1 MDRTWSFVSKLVL
14 SIDDNR
20 SSFFFEAASTSW
32 SRFWSRPLSA
42 ISRKLSRLPRTSRRS
57 KWWLAITLGKY
68 LLVRNVSVFLLIVFS
83 VLFVKFV
90 SSWHTWKFTWTLW
103 LLVRLNRYSSW
114 KAAKILKCLS
124 HLNVFKLITVS
135 TAALLSSVRIFERDF
150 GGGINGVIKIAL
162 GGRILEKLFLLRF
175 ISCKFG
181 LRHWSFCALSGWSG
195 RWILFQDTGWI
206 LKRYFFIFSLRHR
219 ESEGDH
225 EFMADSQLRNSLSVK
240 GVDSFR
246 SGSLFVIAMSKLSI
260 VIETPWI
267 GCSLSRQNISWAT
280 FGNLEI

>member
-1 MDRTWSFVSKLVL
+1 MDRTRSFVCKLVL

-20 SSFFFEAASTSW
+20 SSFFFVAASTSW
-32 SRFWSRPLSA
+32 PRFWSRPLSA
-42 ISRKLSRLPRTSRRS
+42 VSRKLSRFPRTSRRS
-57 KWWLAITLGKY
+57 KWWLAITLGEY

-124 HLNVFKLITVS
+124 HLNVFK
-135 TAALLSSVRIFERDF
+135 RQRDF

-206 LKRYFFIFSLRHR
+206 LKRYLLIFSLRHR
-219 ESEGDH
+219 ES
-225 EFMADSQLRNSLSVK
+225 
-240 GVDSFR
+240 
-246 SGSLFVIAMSKLSI
+246 
-260 VIETPWI
+260 
-267 GCSLSRQNISWAT
+267 
-280 FGNLEI
+280 